1 MSKEGLEAQ
10 RNYPLNKKLKE
21 IFWGAWCMQTNWN
34 MERQMNTAYMY
45 GMSHCI
51 DRLYPNPDE
60 DDKRKEAYKRHLVFF
75 NITPQC
81 AALTLGMSEAMEEE
95 YAADPEH
102 FDPSVINSVKVA
114 LMGPLSGIGD
124 ALFQGTIRPIAMS
137 IGISLAQKGSALGP
151 ILAMLISIFTSVPIT
166 WQLGKLGYS
175 RGQSLV
181 KEISESNLMD
191 RVLFV
196 CSVAGLFIT
205 GGMSATLVDVTTP
218 LHIGEAFVL
227 QDVLDG
233 IMPKMIP
240 LALTWIMYAIIKSG
254 KVKPM
259 VVILS
264 CFVLGIILNALGILG

>member
-1 MSKEGLEAQ
+1 
-10 RNYPLNKKLKE
+10 
-21 IFWGAWCMQTNWN
+21 
-34 MERQMNTAYMY
+34 
-45 GMSHCI
+45 
-51 DRLYPNPDE
+51 
-60 DDKRKEAYKRHLVFF
+60 
-75 NITPQC
+75 
-81 AALTLGMSEAMEEE
+81 MSEAMEEE